1 MEMLINS
8 KHISTEERMEVT
20 NPYDNS
26 IVDTIPVA
34 DEKIVHDAIKSAKNS
49 KNKMTNLSSREIY
62 YRLTE
67 ACTELKEQKEDIAKI
82 ITKETGKPINGS
94 LYELDRSIE
103 TLMFAAEESKRVYG
117 ENVPIDA
124 GLGGEGVMAFTK
136 KIPLGV
142 VAAITPFNYPVNLAI
157 HKLAPA
163 LAARNTVIL
172 KPSKEA
178 PLSGLMLAEILANHF
193 PEGVINTLTGSGKL
207 IGDLLVTNDDIN
219 KISFTG
225 SVPIGTH
232 IAKNAGMKKLTLEL
246 GGNDPT
252 IVLKDA
258 DIEKAVSDIVNGAYL
273 FSGQVCMGVKRVIV
287 ERDII
292 DEFTENLVKQTGKLK
307 VGNPMNKDTDIG
319 PLINTK
325 AVEYVNEVVNDAV
338 SNGANVEIG
347 AKVKNNFYW
356 PTVLTGIKEDMK
368 IVSNETFGPIA
379 PIIEAQDIDE
389 AINIANNSKYG
400 LNAGVFTQNI
410 HNALK
415 CVNSIESGS
424 VFVNKA
430 STFRTDNMPF
440 GGFKNSGMGKEGI
453 KYAVEDMC
461 KTKLIGFNLN

>member
-207 IGDLLVTNDDIN
+207 IGDLLVTNEDIN

-225 SVPIGTH
+225 SIPIGTH

-292 DEFTENLVKQTGKLK
+292 DEFTQKLVKETGKLK

-325 AVEYVNEVVNDAV
+325 AVEYVDEVVNDAV

-347 AKVKNNFYW
+347 AKFKNNLYW

>member
-400 LNAGVFTQNI
+400 LNAGVFTENI
-410 HNALK
+410 HSALK

>member
-8 KHISTEERMEVT
+8 KHISTEERIEVT

-172 KPSKEA
+172 KPSREA

-193 PEGVINTLTGSGKL
+193 PEGVVNTLTGSGKL
-207 IGDLLVTNDDIN
+207 IGDLLVSNEDIN

-287 ERDII
+287 EHDII

-325 AVEYVNEVVNDAV
+325 AVEYVDEVVNDAV

>member
-1 MEMLINS
+1 MKMY
-8 KHISTEERMEVT
+8 
-20 NPYDNS
+20 YD
-26 IVDTIPVA
+26 
-34 DEKIVHDAIKSAKNS
+34 KDANLDLIKSKTVAVIGYGSQGFAHSN
-49 KNKMTNLSSREIY
+49 NL
-62 YRLTE
+62 
-67 ACTELKEQKEDIAKI
+67 
-82 ITKETGKPINGS
+82 
-94 LYELDRSIE
+94 
-103 TLMFAAEESKRVYG
+103 
-117 ENVPIDA
+117 
-124 GLGGEGVMAFTK
+124 
-136 KIPLGV
+136 
-142 VAAITPFNYPVNLAI
+142 
-157 HKLAPA
+157 
-163 LAARNTVIL
+163 
-172 KPSKEA
+172 
-178 PLSGLMLAEILANHF
+178 
-193 PEGVINTLTGSGKL
+193 
-207 IGDLLVTNDDIN
+207 ND
-219 KISFTG
+219 S
-225 SVPIGTH
+225 
-232 IAKNAGMKKLTLEL
+232 
-246 GGNDPT
+246 
-252 IVLKDA
+252 
-258 DIEKAVSDIVNGAYL
+258 
-273 FSGQVCMGVKRVIV
+273 GVKRVIV

-292 DEFTENLVKQTGKLK
+292 DEFTQKLVKETGKLK

-325 AVEYVNEVVNDAV
+325 AVEHVNEVVNDAV

-379 PIIEAQDIDE
+379 PIIEAQDIDV

>member
-8 KHISTEERMEVT
+8 KHISTEERIEVT

-34 DEKIVHDAIKSAKNS
+34 DEKIVHNAIKSAKNS

-62 YRLTE
+62 YKLTE

-172 KPSKEA
+172 KPSREA

-193 PEGVINTLTGSGKL
+193 PEGVINTLTGSGKF
-207 IGDLLVTNDDIN
+207 IGDLLVSNEDIN

-287 ERDII
+287 EHDII

-325 AVEYVNEVVNDAV
+325 AVEYVDEVVNDAV

>member
-172 KPSKEA
+172 KPSREA

>member
-8 KHISTEERMEVT
+8 KHISTDETIDVT

-26 IVDTIPVA
+26 VVDTIPVA
-34 DEKIVHDAIKSAKNS
+34 DEKIVLEAIQSAKDA
-49 KNKMTNLSSREIY
+49 KERITELSSREIY
-62 YRLTE
+62 YRLTD
-67 ACTELKEQKEDIAKI
+67 ACDYLRKQKEKIAKI
-82 ITKETGKPINGS
+82 ITQETGKPITGS

-103 TLMFAAEESKRVYG
+103 TLMFAAEESKRIYG
-117 ENVPIDA
+117 ENIPIDA
-124 GLGGEGVMAFTK
+124 GLGGAGVMAFTK
-136 KIPLGV
+136 KVPLGV

-172 KPSKEA
+172 KPSREA

-193 PEGVINTLTGSGKL
+193 PDGVVNTLTGSGKQ
-207 IGDLLVTNDDIN
+207 IGDILLDNDDVN

-225 SVPIGTH
+225 SVATGIH
-232 IAKNAGMKKLTLEL
+232 IANNSGMKKLTLEL

-252 IVLKDA
+252 LVLQDA
-258 DIEKAVSDIVNGAYL
+258 NLDKAVADIVNGAYL
-273 FSGQVCMGVKRVIV
+273 FSGQVCMGVKRIIV
-287 ERDII
+287 ESKII
-292 DEFTENLVKQTGKLK
+292 DEFTDKLVKETSKLK
-307 VGNPMNKDTDIG
+307 VGNPMDKNTDIG
-319 PLINTK
+319 PLINNK
-325 AVEYVNEVVNDAV
+325 AVEYVDKVVQDAV
-338 SNGANVEIG
+338 KMGATIEAG
-347 AKVKNNFYW
+347 AKSRDNLYW
-356 PTVLTGIKEDMK
+356 PTVLSGVKEDMEV
-368 IVSNETFGPIA
+368 VSNETFGPIA
-379 PIIEAQDIDE
+379 PIIEAEDMDE
-389 AINIANNSKYG
+389 AIKIANNSQYG
-400 LNAGVFTQNI
+400 LNAGVFTENI
-410 HNALK
+410 HDALK